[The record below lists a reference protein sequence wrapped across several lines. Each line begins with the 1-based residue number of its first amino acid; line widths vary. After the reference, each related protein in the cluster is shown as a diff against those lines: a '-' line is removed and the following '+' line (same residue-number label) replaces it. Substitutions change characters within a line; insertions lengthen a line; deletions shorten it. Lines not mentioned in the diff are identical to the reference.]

1 MPACYLDASAAV
13 KLYLPEIGSA
23 WVTELVTLSRED
35 SLLSVEL
42 IVVEVAC
49 ALARAQRSGRISAK
63 RRDRSLAVFSA
74 ESREIYALMSV
85 SKQILRRATQLAR
98 KYPLRA
104 YDAVHL
110 AAALDSVDQMA
121 AAGLPAPIFVSADET
136 LLIAAR
142 AEGLSTENPNDHD
155 TVRAIEER

>member
-74 ESREIYALMSV
+74 ESQEIYALMSV
-85 SKQILRRATQLAR
+85 SKQIPRRNTTRGHPGAQTRFILR
-98 KYPLRA
+98 LR
-104 YDAVHL
+104 
-110 AAALDSVDQMA
+110 
-121 AAGLPAPIFVSADET
+121 
-136 LLIAAR
+136 
-142 AEGLSTENPNDHD
+142 
-155 TVRAIEER
+155 